1 VIVGPNSIT
10 VLRRAALSRQR
21 RAPCSASGA
30 QSRPAVGSAIYT
42 WSRAYIARQQTQFE
56 VSTTMANE
64 YNDDEWLEEQLRSPS
79 TSMHDELDDWL
90 EQKLQSP
97 IPAARPTIPPG
108 KQLFS

>member
-1 VIVGPNSIT
+1 MT
-10 VLRRAALSRQR
+10 VLFLKSPASCVIALTARTKQRERRS
-21 RAPCSASGA
+21 
-30 QSRPAVGSAIYT
+30 VGSAIYT
-42 WSRAYIARQQTQFE
+42 WSRAYITRQQTRFE
-56 VSTTMANE
+56 VSTTMANAAYE